1 MLVSFYGS
9 MGTIMEGSGIS
20 KLFQSIYDEDATNY
34 IISGKV
40 TARVNRVYILTESE
54 KRKSELK
61 K

>member
-40 TARVNRVYILTESE
+40 TARANRVHILTESE
-54 KRKSELK
+54 KS
-61 K
+61 